1 MADND
6 TETMYIHNE
15 RTGNTVG
22 FTVQKDRKTKAG
34 KTVVD
39 PTKSALTKRLDRN
52 ALAKGK
58 ASDVAKPRDRTKS

>member
-6 TETMYIHNE
+6 TGTMYVHNE

-22 FTVQKDRKTKAG
+22 FTIPKDTKNKAG
-34 KTVVD
+34 KPVVH

-58 ASDVAKPRDRTKS
+58 ASDVAKPRTRT